1 MGFRGVS
8 LDPIK
13 KPAIVI
19 SPDGQNM
26 FFLKEAARF
35 LKIAGAIGQV
45 AGTNYLVDSK
55 LFQMTECLTQLVV
68 LSVDISN
75 DSYSSNH
82 RFSVGEENEHLAV
95 NLS

>member
-1 MGFRGVS
+1 
-8 LDPIK
+8 
-13 KPAIVI
+13 VI
-19 SPDGQNM
+19 SPNGQNVL
-26 FFLKEAARF
+26 FLKEATRF

-55 LFQMTECLTQLVV
+55 LFQMTKCLTQLVV

-82 RFSVGEENEHLAV
+82 CFSMREENEHLAV